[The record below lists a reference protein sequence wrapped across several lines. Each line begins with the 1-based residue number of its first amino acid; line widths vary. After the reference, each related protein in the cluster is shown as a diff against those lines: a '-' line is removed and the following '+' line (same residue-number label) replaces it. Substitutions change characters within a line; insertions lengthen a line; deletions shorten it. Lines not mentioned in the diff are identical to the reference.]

1 MSESRM
7 IRGTLLLT
15 VATFLSKFL
24 GMLFVI
30 PFNAIVGGKD
40 GVFLYSVS
48 YTPYAII
55 LSLSTVGIPLAVSKF
70 VSRYNT
76 LGDYRTGRKLFRS
89 GLLVMTL
96 TGFLGFLLMYYG
108 APYFSSIT
116 LDGARSGETY
126 HNLVFIMKVLS
137 FALIIVPVMSL
148 MRGYFQGFES
158 MGPTATSQTIE
169 QIVRIGFGL
178 VAAFIIMKVS
188 GSVRNAVAA
197 VTFGAFV
204 GGVAGLVLL
213 VRYWFKRKP
222 HLDQLVEQSPDHHV
236 PLKSMYA
243 ELIQYA
249 IPFVAV
255 GLANQLYLLI
265 DQLTLNHFL
274 NVYHQHLNLDVK
286 AIIANLMTYDQ
297 KLVMIPVSLATAL
310 AVSVVPAITASFT
323 EGKQKEL
330 QIGMTKALQF
340 VLFFTVPAAVGLSML
355 AYMLYGLLYGFSDS
369 ITLGGYILRWY
380 APSAVLFAGFS
391 VTAAILQGINCQK
404 VTILSLAIGI
414 LLKMCFNPLFLK
426 WWPDIGS
433 IFATDLGY
441 AVSILINL
449 AFIGKMARYPYR
461 FIIKRFLLISLFTL
475 IMGLGIWGLFSVLGG
490 FVPANRLQALVY
502 SVLGIAVGGFIYMV
516 LSFRSGLAKQVLGT
530 RIPFLNRF
538 I

>member
-1 MSESRM
+1 
-7 IRGTLLLT
+7 
-15 VATFLSKFL
+15 
-24 GMLFVI
+24 
-30 PFNAIVGGKD
+30 
-40 GVFLYSVS
+40 
-48 YTPYAII
+48 
-55 LSLSTVGIPLAVSKF
+55 
-70 VSRYNT
+70 
-76 LGDYRTGRKLFRS
+76 
-89 GLLVMTL
+89 
-96 TGFLGFLLMYYG
+96 
-108 APYFSSIT
+108 
-116 LDGARSGETY
+116 
-126 HNLVFIMKVLS
+126 
-137 FALIIVPVMSL
+137 
-148 MRGYFQGFES
+148 
-158 MGPTATSQTIE
+158 
-169 QIVRIGFGL
+169 
-178 VAAFIIMKVS
+178 
-188 GSVRNAVAA
+188 
-197 VTFGAFV
+197 
-204 GGVAGLVLL
+204 
-213 VRYWFKRKP
+213 
-222 HLDQLVEQSPDHHV
+222 
-236 PLKSMYA
+236 
-243 ELIQYA
+243 
-249 IPFVAV
+249 
-255 GLANQLYLLI
+255 
-265 DQLTLNHFL
+265 
-274 NVYHQHLNLDVK
+274 
-286 AIIANLMTYDQ
+286 
-297 KLVMIPVSLATAL
+297 VMIPVSLATAL

-330 QIGMTKALQF
+330 QIEMTKALQF

-475 IMGLGIWGLFSVLGG
+475 IMGLGIWGVFSVLGG

>member
-1 MSESRM
+1 M

-169 QIVRIGFGL
+169 QIVRLGFGL

-330 QIGMTKALQF
+330 QIEMTKALQF

-475 IMGLGIWGLFSVLGG
+475 IMGLGMWGLFSVLGG